1 MNKKYIAIE
10 GPIGVGKS
18 SLARRL
24 GNSFTYQLLLE
35 RPDQNPFL
43 ERFYASPERYALQTQ
58 LFFLFQRIEQLKQAE
73 PLLSQGVVADFMLQ
87 KDPIFAEIALS
98 GDEYRIYQQAFKH
111 GCREVI
117 KPDLV
122 VYLQAPVEVLI
133 ERVKKRN
140 ISFELKMDKTYL
152 QKLSDA
158 YTNFFH
164 RYSDSPLLIVNAAEV
179 NFVDNDQHY
188 LSLVEHL
195 QNINAGKHFF
205 NPLA

>member
-18 SLARRL
+18 SLTRRL
-24 GNSFTYQLLLE
+24 ASTFGYQLLLE

-43 ERFYASPERYALQTQ
+43 ERFYNSPKRYALHTQ
-58 LFFLFQRIEQLKQAE
+58 LFFLFQRIEQLRQAE
-73 PLLSQGVVADFMLQ
+73 PLFMQGVVADFMLQ

-98 GDEYRIYQQAFKH
+98 EDEYQLYLQAY
-111 GCREVI
+111 RNVTRA
-117 KPDLV
+117 PTTLDLV
-122 VYLQAPVEVLI
+122 VYLQAPVEVLV

-140 ISFELKMDKTYL
+140 ISFEMNMDKNYL
-152 QKLSDA
+152 AKLSDA
-158 YTNFFH
+158 YTDFFH
-164 RYSDSPLLIVNAAEV
+164 RYTDSPLLIVNAADV

-188 LSLVEHL
+188 QSLVEHL
-195 QNINAGKHFF
+195 QSIKAGKHFF